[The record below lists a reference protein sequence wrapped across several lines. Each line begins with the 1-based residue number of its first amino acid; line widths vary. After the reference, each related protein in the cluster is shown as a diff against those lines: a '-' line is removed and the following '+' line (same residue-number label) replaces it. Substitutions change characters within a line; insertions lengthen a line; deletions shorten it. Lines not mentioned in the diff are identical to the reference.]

1 MKILSASCMLNITN
15 NGRSAFMKENTLR
28 NEMVLNAD
36 SPCVYGSIL
45 TTTMSQK

>member
-1 MKILSASCMLNITN
+1 MLDIINKAK
-15 NGRSAFMKENTLR
+15 SAFIKGNTLQIQMPR
-28 NEMVLNAD
+28 NPD

>member
-1 MKILSASCMLNITN
+1 MLDIVN
-15 NGRSAFMKENTLR
+15 NDRSAFMKDYTLQNQMVR
-28 NEMVLNAD
+28 NLD